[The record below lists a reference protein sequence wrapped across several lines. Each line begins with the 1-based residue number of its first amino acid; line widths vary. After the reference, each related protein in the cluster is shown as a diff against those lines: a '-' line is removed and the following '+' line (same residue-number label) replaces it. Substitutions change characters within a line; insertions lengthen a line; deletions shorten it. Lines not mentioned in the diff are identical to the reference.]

1 METKKTQKASLENKR
16 VIFLEIG
23 LIVALFAVIGA
34 FSYSSGVRK
43 TPALQASAEDVP
55 EIEIVPI
62 TQDTPPEPPKVPV
75 IPMLSN
81 VLEIV
86 ENPVETDSFFTIE
99 DTDIDVPV
107 YTYRTEV
114 EEENIE
120 EDIPFVNV
128 ETKPRFQGG
137 EATTFS
143 RWVSEHL
150 SYPVIAQEMC
160 ISGRVMLEFT
170 IRKDGRL
177 ADIKVLRGVDPILDE
192 EAIRVVSNS
201 PRWEPG
207 MQQDRPVNV
216 RYQFPVIFRLR

>member
-43 TPALQASAEDVP
+43 TPALKASAEDVP
-55 EIEIVPI
+55 ETEIVPI

-75 IPMLSN
+75 IPMLSD

-86 ENPVETDSFFTIE
+86 ENPVETDSFFAIE

-150 SYPVIAQEMC
+150 SYPTIAQEMC

>member
-75 IPMLSN
+75 IPMLSD

-86 ENPVETDSFFTIE
+86 ENPVETDSFFAIQ
-99 DTDIDVPV
+99 DTDIEVPV
-107 YTYRTEV
+107 YNYRMEV
-114 EEENIE
+114 EEEIIE
-120 EDIPFVNV
+120 V

-150 SYPVIAQEMC
+150 SYPTIAQEMC

>member
-114 EEENIE
+114 EEEEIE

>member
-34 FSYSSGVRK
+34 FSYSSAVRK
-43 TPALQASAEDVP
+43 TPTLQASTQDVP
-55 EIEIVPI
+55 EVEIIPI
-62 TQDTPPEPPKVPV
+62 TRETPPEPPKMPV
-75 IPMLSN
+75 IPVLSD

-86 ENPVETDSFFTIE
+86 SDDF
-99 DTDIDVPV
+99 DVPEFV
-107 YTYRTEV
+107 NIQDKEFEVPIQYYSTEV
-114 EEENIE
+114 EEEEIV
-120 EDIPFVNV
+120 EDIPIYIV

-137 EATTFS
+137 DATTFS

-150 SYPVIAQEMC
+150 SYPAIAQEMC

-192 EAIRVVSNS
+192 EAVRVVSTS

-207 MQQDRPVNV
+207 MQRDRPVNV
-216 RYQFPVIFRLR
+216 RYQFPVIFQLR

>member
-75 IPMLSN
+75 IPMLSD

-150 SYPVIAQEMC
+150 SYPTIAQEMS

>member
-75 IPMLSN
+75 IPMLSD

-86 ENPVETDSFFTIE
+86 ENPVETDAFFTIE

-114 EEENIE
+114 EEEIIE

-150 SYPVIAQEMC
+150 SYPTIAQEMC

>member
-75 IPMLSN
+75 IPMLSD

>member
-75 IPMLSN
+75 IPMLSD

-114 EEENIE
+114 EEEIIE

-150 SYPVIAQEMC
+150 SYPTIAQEMC

>member
-75 IPMLSN
+75 IPMLSD

-150 SYPVIAQEMC
+150 SYPTIAQEMC

-177 ADIKVLRGVDPILDE
+177 ADIKVLRGVDPILDK
-192 EAIRVVSNS
+192 EAVRVVTSS
-201 PRWEPG
+201 PLWEPG
-207 MQQDRPVNV
+207 RQGARPVNV
-216 RYQFPVIFRLR
+216 TYQFPVIFRLR